1 MDLNLRGNTGYIKIY
16 LCLPE
21 KNSSKEQISSLIG
34 TGKIKEAEASGNS
47 TKEPDASP
55 PER

>member
-1 MDLNLRGNTGYIKIY
+1 MDLNLRGNTRYIKIY

-21 KNSSKEQISSLIG
+21 KDSSKEQISSLIENG
-34 TGKIKEAEASGNS
+34 QNKEAEASRNS
-47 TKEPDASP
+47 TKKTDASP